1 MILYSKMH
9 KETNKEYGYRVLKDN
24 IMNLNLK
31 PGELISETELSREF
45 NLSRT
50 PIREILNRLKSE
62 HLIEV
67 KAQVG
72 TYVSQIDKSLIEE
85 AIFMRYTLEREIL
98 FEAAKNI
105 SPEILMELERNLF
118 AQKLIVNKKDCDV
131 EFHKLDTQ
139 FHQLLFEAA
148 NKLNIWESVQKISTH
163 YNRMR
168 LLSEINAEKNIMIEQ
183 HEKYLEII
191 KNNDDKIENDVD
203 SIITKHIINPM
214 IIWENMIENYQ
225 EIESYFKI
233 KKM

>member
-9 KETNKEYGYRVLKDN
+9 KETNKEYGYRVLKGN
-24 IMNLNLK
+24 IMNLTLK
-31 PGELISETELSREF
+31 PGELISETELSKEF

-85 AIFMRYTLEREIL
+85 AVFMRYTLEREIL

-105 SPEILMELERNLF
+105 SPEILMELEKNLF

-139 FHQLLFEAA
+139 FHQLLFEGV
-148 NKLNIWESVQKISTH
+148 NKLNVWGSVQKISTH

-168 LLSEINAEKNIMIEQ
+168 LLSEMNTEKNIMVEQ

-191 KNNDDKIENDVD
+191 KKNDNKIENDVD
-203 SIITKHIINPM
+203 GIITKHIINPM
-214 IIWENMIENYQ
+214 IRWEDMIENYQ